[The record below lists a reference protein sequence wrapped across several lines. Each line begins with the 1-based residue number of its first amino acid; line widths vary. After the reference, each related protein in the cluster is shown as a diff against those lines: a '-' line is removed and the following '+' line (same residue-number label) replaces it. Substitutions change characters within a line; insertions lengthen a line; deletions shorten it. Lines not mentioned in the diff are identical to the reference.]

1 MVPQAVAGYYQQQQQ
16 VGALT
21 AATLRKLWG
30 RMGADFDPS
39 WAELRGPAT
48 QVVTAGQAAAA
59 AGAAGVVAATLIETG
74 QDGGDPAGTVNPAVF
89 AGTAS
94 DGWDLGTLL
103 DRAPIIAKAQIA
115 GGADV
120 VGSLAVAGRWLTM
133 TALTQVADAGR
144 ETIAAD
150 IGNHP
155 KVTGYVRMLNP
166 PSCSRCV
173 VLAGKWYRWNTGFAR
188 HNRCDCVH
196 IPSTENRAGDFRTDP
211 YAYFRSLTEAGQ
223 EQVFGRSEARA
234 IRDGGDIF
242 RVVNVQQ
249 RGLAAVTSRQAR
261 RYGAPTRLTV
271 DDIYRTAGTR
281 ANALT
286 MLQQHGY
293 ITGPQTRAGNLRGQV
308 EGLGQLG
315 KGGRARAASD
325 AASKARTAG
334 QRDPLNRY
342 TMTAAERRLYDAK
355 VRLDAAEQRGVWLNS
370 IGQNSADRL
379 TTPQPIT
386 PAQLAILRRN
396 YSNEVARARGSRA
409 DSVKTLAR
417 LLGVAL

>member
-1 MVPQAVAGYYQQQQQ
+1 MVPDAAAAFYREQQQI
-16 VGALT
+16 GALT
-21 AATLRKLWG
+21 AATVKRLWA
-30 RMGADFDPS
+30 RMGTDFDPS
-39 WAELRGPAT
+39 WAKIRPSML
-48 QVVTAGQAAAA
+48 Q
-59 AGAAGVVAATLIETG
+59 VVAAGQLAAATRAVPYVPAVLDETG
-74 QDGGDPAGTVNPAVF
+74 QDGGDPVGDLNPAAF
-89 AGTAS
+89 TGTAS

-103 DRAPIIAKAQIA
+103 DQAPITAKTAVA
-115 GGADV
+115 GGAETAAA
-120 VGSLAVAGRWLTM
+120 LAQAGRFLTM
-133 TALTQVADAGR
+133 ATLTQIADTRR
-144 ETIAAD
+144 EVVAAD
-150 IGNHP
+150 IGRRP

-166 PSCSRCV
+166 PSCSRCAI
-173 VLAGKWYRWNTGFAR
+173 LAGKWYRWNEGFLR
-188 HNRCDCVH
+188 HPRCDCVH
-196 IPSTENRAGDFRTDP
+196 IPSTEDRAGDFRTDP

-249 RGLAAVTSRQAR
+249 RGLAAPTSRQAR

-293 ITGPQTRAGNLRGQV
+293 ITGPQTRTGNLRGQV
-308 EGLGQLG
+308 EGFGQLG

-325 AASKARTAG
+325 AVAKARAAG

-355 VRLDAAEQRGVWLNS
+355 VRLDAAEQRGIWLNS
-370 IGQNSADRL
+370 VGQNSADRL
-379 TTPQPIT
+379 GRAQPVTPV
-386 PAQLAILRRN
+386 QLAILRRN
-396 YSNEVARARGSRA
+396 YSNEVARARTSRA